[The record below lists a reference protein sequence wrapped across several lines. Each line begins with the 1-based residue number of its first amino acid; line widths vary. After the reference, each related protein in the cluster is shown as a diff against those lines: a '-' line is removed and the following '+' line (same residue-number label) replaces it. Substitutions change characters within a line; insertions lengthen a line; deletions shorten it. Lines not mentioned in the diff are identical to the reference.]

1 MDKHFGN
8 FEFIYSG
15 YLSHKKSVQL
25 LESADCLLLLIPNI
39 KENKGILTGKIFEY
53 IGSGKVI
60 WGFGPEKGDA
70 QEILTDCN
78 AGSIFEDYESA
89 TDTLQK
95 YINEDTTGANLEN
108 REKYTRA
115 ELAKMILSRIIKD
128 SEKKG

>member
-1 MDKHFGN
+1 
-8 FEFIYSG
+8 
-15 YLSHKKSVQL
+15 
-25 LESADCLLLLIPNI
+25 LLLLIPNI

-89 TDTLQK
+89 TDTLQR

-108 REKYTRA
+108 REKYTRV

>member
-1 MDKHFGN
+1 
-8 FEFIYSG
+8 
-15 YLSHKKSVQL
+15 
-25 LESADCLLLLIPNI
+25 
-39 KENKGILTGKIFEY
+39 
-53 IGSGKVI
+53 
-60 WGFGPEKGDA
+60 
-70 QEILTDCN
+70 LTDCN

-89 TDTLQK
+89 TATLQR